1 MSIPR
6 FFMDADLPEGDIV
19 LLPFSEKELQHM
31 RVRRIAPGEHIAAC
45 SAGGKCWEVE
55 IVHYDE
61 DQVCGHAVGVME
73 TEEVPNL
80 TLVQGVSKGDRMGST
95 IRQTT
100 ELGIQRII
108 PFLSERT
115 IVRLAVDEGARK
127 GTRWRRIAL
136 SAAKQSGRSI
146 LPIVEDPT
154 HIDAICDELADFDR
168 VVIAWEQADM
178 RADGQAL
185 SVGDALEGMGPDSRV
200 ALIIGPEGGLTEGE
214 VATFKQR
221 LNGIVRVISLGKLI
235 LRTETAGTVATALC
249 MYELGGLGNHA

>member
-6 FFMDADLPEGDIV
+6 FFMDADLPDGDVVTLPVSEG
-19 LLPFSEKELQHM
+19 ELQHM
-31 RVRRIAPGEHIAAC
+31 HVRRIAIGEHIAAC

-55 IVHYDE
+55 VVSLTDDE
-61 DQVCGHAVGVME
+61 VRGRCVGMME

-95 IRQTT
+95 IRTTT

-115 IVRLAVDEGARK
+115 VVRLAVDEGARK
-127 GTRWRRIAL
+127 GSRWRRIAL

-154 HIDAICDELADFDR
+154 DIDAICNELADFDR
-168 VVIAWEQADM
+168 VVICWEEADTN
-178 RADGQAL
+178 AQGQAL
-185 SVGDALEGMGPDSRV
+185 SIGDALAGMSADNRV
-200 ALIIGPEGGLTEGE
+200 ALIVGPEGGLTKREID
-214 VATFKQR
+214 TFKQ
-221 LNGIVRVISLGKLI
+221 LGSFVKVVTLGKLI
-235 LRTETAGTVATALC
+235 LRTETAGSVATALC
-249 MYELGGLGNHA
+249 MYELGGLGNHAK

>member
-6 FFMDADLPEGDIV
+6 FFLDADLPDGDVV
-19 LLPFSEKELQHM
+19 LLPLSEKELAHM
-31 RVRRIAPGEHIAAC
+31 RVRRIEVGEHIAVC

-55 IVHYDE
+55 VVSIDE
-61 DQVCGHAVGVME
+61 SQACGRSVGMME

-127 GTRWRRIAL
+127 GSRWRRIAL

-146 LPIVEDPT
+146 LPIVEDPN
-154 HIDAICDELADFDR
+154 HIEAICEELADFDR
-168 VVIAWEQADM
+168 VVIAWEDADKT
-178 RADGQAL
+178 ADGQPL
-185 SVGDALEGMGPDSRV
+185 SIGDALEGMSSENRV
-200 ALIIGPEGGLTEGE
+200 ALVIGPEGGLTRAE
-214 VATFKQR
+214 VETFKQ
-221 LNGIVRVISLGKLI
+221 LGDFVKVVTLGKLI
-235 LRTETAGTVATALC
+235 LRTETAGSVATALC
-249 MYELGGLGNHA
+249 MYELGGLGNHK